1 MSKKRYYVDNLVEV
15 WQRDWFEADSDE
27 EAIALAET
35 GDYIP
40 TEHQVLDD
48 YNYYIKTFNGKN
60 YVFELYD
67 DQNNI
72 IKRHEREEMD

>member
-15 WQRDWFEADSDE
+15 WQRDWFEAENDE

-35 GDYIP
+35 GDYYA
-40 TEHQVLDD
+40 TDHEVLDN
-48 YNYYIKTFNGKN
+48 YNYYIRTADNKN

-67 DQNNI
+67 ENDNL
-72 IKRHEREEMD
+72 IKQHEREEMD

>member
-35 GDYIP
+35 GDYSAI
-40 TEHQVLDD
+40 EHEVLDD
-48 YNYYIKTFNGKN
+48 YNYYIKTLNGKN

-67 DQNNI
+67 EQSNL